1 MRVAQTAGTDYQ
13 PSTYLCDRIVFL
25 RRGIPMTNTR
35 RAAALAG
42 AGTLALTA
50 LITFGPLNA
59 AAQPFGF
66 QNLNDIQKRHV
77 SGLLAAE
84 LDTGNGAA
92 TPRLAAPL
100 TPLAFPQTPGPNGCP
115 TNRGSNV
122 KVNQNCLNLTDSNLQ
137 GRGQSQNET
146 WVAADPNKPANL
158 VASYND
164 YRRGDG
170 TCGASYSL
178 NGGRTWADATT
189 PNGFTNGAFVGKA
202 REYWQG
208 AGDTSVAWDT
218 KGNAYLSCQVFN
230 RGNGTSPNPDQSSA
244 FYVYRSTH
252 TNGASFNFPGR
263 PVATHNDTA
272 GAGTFLLDKQLLTV
286 DNHPGSRF
294 ADRVYVT
301 WTTFDADGTGYIFEA
316 NSADYGETFSA
327 PVLVSRDSRLCGN
340 TFGVPT
346 PQGRCNE
353 NQFSQPFTA
362 PDGTLYVAYANYN
375 NSVTGADNRNQVL
388 LARSTNG
395 GVSFSAPVKATD
407 FYDLPDC
414 DTYQGAGAD
423 PFRACVPEKGASTDS
438 VFRAANYPIGA
449 VDPANPNRV
458 VVTIGSYINRN
469 SNEANGCTP
478 TGFAASGL
486 NTFTGVKTG
495 GCNNDILYSASTNR
509 GGSFAGTTVDPR
521 KLPVVTTGRNQGS
534 TDQFWQNAA
543 FTPNGTFV
551 VSYYDRSYG
560 NDNTTGFSDITVS
573 ATHNNV
579 TFAHK
584 RVTSSSMPP
593 PTQFNGQFYGDY
605 AGLDVTA
612 TTAYPIWSDT
622 RAVDEFLCPGTG
634 TPGVPPNVCAGTAPN
649 AQLANDQDVY
659 LAGVAIP

>member
-1 MRVAQTAGTDYQ
+1 
-13 PSTYLCDRIVFL
+13 
-25 RRGIPMTNTR
+25 MTNARR
-35 RAAALAG
+35 RAAALTGAG
-42 AGTLALTA
+42 ALALTA
-50 LITFGPLNA
+50 LIALGPPNA

-84 LDTGNGAA
+84 LDTTNNLAK
-92 TPRLAAPL
+92 PRLAAPL
-100 TPLAFPQTPGPNGCP
+100 KPAVTVPQTPGPNGCP
-115 TNRGSNV
+115 TTRGSNV
-122 KVNQNCLNLTDSNLQ
+122 KVNQNCLNLTDSDLQ
-137 GRGQSQNET
+137 GRGQAQNEP
-146 WVAADPNKPANL
+146 WVAADPSNPAHL

-170 TCGASYSL
+170 TCGVSYSL

-189 PNGFTNGAFVGKA
+189 PNGFTRGDFVGRP

-208 AGDTSVAWDT
+208 AGDTSVAWDS

-230 RGNGTSPNPDQSSA
+230 RGAATSPNPDQSSA

-263 PVATHNDTA
+263 PVITHDDTA

-301 WTTFDADGTGYIFEA
+301 WTTFASDGTGYIYEA
-316 NSADYGETFSA
+316 HSADYGETFSA
-327 PVLVSRDSRLCGN
+327 PVLVSGDSARCGN
-340 TFGVPT
+340 TFGLPT

-362 PDGTLYVAYANYN
+362 PDGTLYVVYDNYN
-375 NSVTGADNRNQVL
+375 NAVTGSDNRNQVL

-395 GVSFSAPVKATD
+395 GVSFSAPVKVAD
-407 FYDLPDC
+407 YYELPDC
-414 DTYQGAGAD
+414 DTYQGTGVN
-423 PFRACVPEKGASTDS
+423 PGRACVPEKGASTDS

-449 VDPANPNRV
+449 VDPTNPNRV
-458 VVTIGSYINRN
+458 VVTSGSYINRD

-478 TGFAASGL
+478 AGFAADGQ
-486 NTFTGVKTG
+486 NVYTGVKTG
-495 GCNNDILYSASTNR
+495 GCNNDILYSVSTNR
-509 GGSFAGTTVDPR
+509 GRSFSGTSIDPR
-521 KLPVVTTGRNQGS
+521 RLPVVTTGKKQGS
-534 TDQFWQNAA
+534 TDQYWHNAA
-543 FTPNGTFV
+543 FNAHGAFV

-560 NDNTTGFSDITVS
+560 TDNTTGFSDITVS
-573 ATHNNV
+573 ATRDKV
-579 TFAHK
+579 RFAHK

-593 PTQFNGQFYGDY
+593 PTQFIGTFYGDY

-622 RAVDEFLCPGTG
+622 RTVDEFLCPGTG
-634 TPGVPPNVCAGTAPN
+634 TPGTPPAVCAGSAPN
-649 AQLANDQDVY
+649 APFANDQDTY
-659 LAGVAIP
+659 AAGVAIP